1 MNSRKVIRLTFRR
14 FRRKWVIWNN
24 KKNARALCF
33 WNCLCSNY
41 FQFQSMQTIDN
52 SDVFSCS
59 FLWPDS
65 FKKENEKKFAFL
77 RNAAASVATY
87 EITSFVATHN
97 FYFKVISS
105 KCVATTN
112 RHDETRLQIHVVN
125 RAFMEVAENSYLMSS
140 LYSHLHF
147 IVSVVWFESTY
158 HFLSIFKW
166 RFVSQSAVSSLKKAA
181 CVAYSVLQFRPPY
194 NNLTQTHLG
203 RLTKFF
209 LDSKGKCFTIVE
221 EWCRKSCFEQ
231 GTKKWVLSF
240 RWRTHCR
247 TQQSTWPW
255 LGNQFNRMKLV
266 FL

>member
-1 MNSRKVIRLTFRR
+1 MGLSADFEDSITPFSVMVTMIFNNNSVRSRNSRKVIRLTFRR
-14 FRRKWVIWNN
+14 FPKKWIIWNS

-41 FQFQSMQTIDN
+41 FQFQIMQTIDN

-77 RNAAASVATY
+77 RNTAASVTTY

-125 RAFMEVAENSYLMSS
+125 LAFKEVAGNSYLMSS
-140 LYSHLHF
+140 LNSHLHF

-166 RFVSQSAVSSLKKAA
+166 RFVGQSVASWKKVV
-181 CVAYSVLQFRPPY
+181 CVAYSVLQVRPSY
-194 NNLTQTHLG
+194 NNLTQTHLS
-203 RLTKFF
+203 RFTKFF
-209 LDSKGKCFTIVE
+209 LQRKMFYYYSK
-221 EWCRKSCFEQ
+221 
-231 GTKKWVLSF
+231 L
-240 RWRTHCR
+240 
-247 TQQSTWPW
+247 P
-255 LGNQFNRMKLV
+255 L
-266 FL
+266 